1 MERRAA
7 LLLTLIA
14 LPASGLADTPEYTAN
29 DVVWIAIAAALVF
42 LMQAGFALL
51 ESGLSRTKN
60 AINVVMK
67 NYMDLCVGT
76 LMFWALGFG
85 LMFGVNPSG
94 WVGQDLFAPS
104 QGDSDLWTLLLFQ
117 LMFAATAAT
126 IASGAMAERTRY
138 LGYLCGAML
147 ITGLVY
153 PLFGNWAWNSDG
165 WLAALGFIDFAGSTV
180 VHSVGGWCALA
191 GIMVVGP
198 RLGRFDSQGRP
209 REIRGHNLSF
219 VALGGFLLW
228 FGWFGFNGGSTLG
241 ADVNIAL
248 INLNTQL
255 AAAAGALGA
264 ALYRVITRRPVL
276 LTETVN
282 GSLAGL
288 VAITAG
294 CATMTPGFA
303 IITGLLGGLLVGP
316 GSRLLL
322 SMKLDD
328 VVGAVP
334 VHAFAGAWG
343 TLAAGLFYQGDL
355 FDPQRV
361 TVQLLGIVV
370 AFAWAF
376 FAALILYMVL
386 SLTAGLRAPSQHEQR
401 GLDVSEH
408 AELGYPE
415 FAQQHLYDA
424 DVASGLD
431 SPR

>member
-1 MERRAA
+1 
-7 LLLTLIA
+7 
-14 LPASGLADTPEYTAN
+14 
-29 DVVWIAIAAALVF
+29 
-42 LMQAGFALL
+42 
-51 ESGLSRTKN
+51 
-60 AINVVMK
+60 
-67 NYMDLCVGT
+67 
-76 LMFWALGFG
+76 
-85 LMFGVNPSG
+85 
-94 WVGQDLFAPS
+94 
-104 QGDSDLWTLLLFQ
+104 
-117 LMFAATAAT
+117 
-126 IASGAMAERTRY
+126 
-138 LGYLCGAML
+138 
-147 ITGLVY
+147 
-153 PLFGNWAWNSDG
+153 
-165 WLAALGFIDFAGSTV
+165 
-180 VHSVGGWCALA
+180 
-191 GIMVVGP
+191 
-198 RLGRFDSQGRP
+198 
-209 REIRGHNLSF
+209 
-219 VALGGFLLW
+219 
-228 FGWFGFNGGSTLG
+228 

-264 ALYRVITRRPVL
+264 ALYRVIARRPVL